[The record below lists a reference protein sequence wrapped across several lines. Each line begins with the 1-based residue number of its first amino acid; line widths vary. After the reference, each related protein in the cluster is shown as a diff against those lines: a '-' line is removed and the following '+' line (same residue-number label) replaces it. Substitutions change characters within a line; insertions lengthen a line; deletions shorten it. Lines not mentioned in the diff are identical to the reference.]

1 MPTSIGNYKVE
12 YSTNG
17 STWTFLDNVQEIS
30 INLGR
35 QRQLDTYNASTATV
49 SLRYPTGYASPITAL
64 VSGTYIRIKSP
75 NLQGAGSGNA
85 AAFLGKIRD
94 VTVDWGKIYQS
105 GVGPADYASLSCEG
119 FFAAFARMAGDGYSM
134 ASAAPQDQ
142 LDAAELET
150 GLVGNYYRPSGT
162 DPVMAATTVSGTW
175 GDWLNSIAT
184 TINGRLW
191 DANLIDEVDLIS
203 PFYQNPSAGSP
214 ELFSDVPNAGFY
226 YDRIDFSSYADNFW
240 DQVTVTPVTASP
252 ATSTASGATAPFRTL
267 SLSTLNSTTAQ
278 ATDYADYLL
287 GLYSSPQFRITSISC
302 LYEAQWDNQL
312 DALSSQTPPSYMGM
326 RIQVAFRGTTY
337 QAIIEG
343 VSITATTESS
353 RYTFFV
359 SSADQNNYLI
369 LDNTQFGQLDYN
381 RLGY

>member
-1 MPTSIGNYKVE
+1 MPLAIANYKVE

-17 STWTFLDNVQEIS
+17 STWTFLSNVQEIS

-49 SLRYPTGYASPITAL
+49 ALRYPTGYASPITAL
-64 VSGTYIRIKSP
+64 VSGTYIRIKGPSSSGP
-75 NLQGAGSGNA
+75 GAGDA

-94 VTVDWGKIYQS
+94 VSVDWGKIYDS
-105 GVGPADYASLSCEG
+105 GVGPADYATVSAEG
-119 FFAAFARMAGDGYSM
+119 FFADFGRMGGNGYSM
-134 ASAAPQDQ
+134 ASAAPQVQ
-142 LDAAELET
+142 LDAAEVET
-150 GLVGNYYRPSGT
+150 GLVANYYRPSGT
-162 DPVMAATTVSGTW
+162 DPVLAATTVSGTW
-175 GDWLNSIAT
+175 GDWLNSVAT

-191 DANLIDEVDLIS
+191 DANLIEEVDLIS
-203 PFYQNPSAGSP
+203 PFYQNPQFGTP

-226 YDRIDFSSYADNFW
+226 YDRIDFSSYSDNYW
-240 DQVTVTPVTASP
+240 NQVKITPVTASP
-252 ATSTASGATAPFRTL
+252 ATATATGATVPYRTL

-278 ATDYADYLL
+278 ATDYAGYLL

-302 LYEAQWDNQL
+302 LWEAQWDDKLEN
-312 DALSSQTPPSYMGM
+312 LSDQYPPSYMGM
-326 RIQVAFRGTTY
+326 RVQVAFRGTTY

-343 VSITATTESS
+343 VSITATPESS
-353 RYTFFV
+353 RYTFYL

-369 LDNTQFGQLDYN
+369 LDNTQFGQLDNN